1 MEKMTLEQIEARRAE
16 IEERKAAIATETEAE
31 GADLDALETEING
44 LNDEQRSLDGM
55 ETEIREAAEQR
66 QRIIAE
72 VVKTGEVKKEFKE
85 EKRNME
91 NNIEVRNSKEYI
103 DAYAEYVKDPS
114 DEKRA
119 LLTEMVGG
127 GVAVP
132 TFVEEIVKTAWE
144 EEKIMARVRK
154 TYLPGIFEQN
164 FEVSADDAH
173 VHTEGGDPV
182 AEEDYVLGIASIP
195 PVSLKKWLGISKQA
209 YSLRGREFLEFV
221 YREIAYKIAHTAA
234 KQLIY
239 NITQLPQTATTT
251 SPSADKVTVA
261 ATSLGATAMGIAH
274 LSDEAENACLMINK
288 LTYGTIIDALTGAQY
303 GQDPFRGIPVLFNN
317 QLPAYETATT
327 GQVWGIVGDLGS
339 GAVCNLPNGS
349 DEVEFT
355 FDPYTQKKKNMV
367 EVLGEL
373 YAGIGVVQD
382 KAFALLVK

>member
-85 EKRNME
+85 EKRTME
-91 NNIEVRNSKEYI
+91 NNIEVRDTKEYI
-103 DAYAEYVKDPS
+103 ERYAEWVKDPS
-114 DEKRA
+114 EEKRA

-132 TFVEEIVKTAWE
+132 TFVYDIVKTAWE
-144 EEKIMARVRK
+144 KEQILAKVRR
-154 TYLPGIFEQN
+154 TYLPGILSVN
-164 FEVSADDAH
+164 FEVSGDDAH
-173 VHTEGGDPV
+173 IHTEGDDAV
-182 AEEDYVLGIASIP
+182 AEEDLVLGIVNVVP
-195 PVSLKKWLGISKQA
+195 NYLKKWIGISKQA
-209 YSLRGREFLEFV
+209 YSLRGEEFLRYV
-221 YREIAYKIAHTAA
+221 YDEIAYKIAHTAA
-234 KQLIY
+234 KTLVA
-239 NITQLPQTATTT
+239 NIAALPQTATTT

-261 ATSLGATAMGIAH
+261 ATSLGATGMGIAH
-274 LSDEAENACLMINK
+274 LNDEAQDPCLIINK
-288 LTYGTIIDALTGAQY
+288 LTYGTIINALTGANY

-317 QLPAYETATT
+317 QLPAYESATT
-327 GQVWGIVGDLGS
+327 GAVWGIVGDLNE
-339 GAVCNLPNGS
+339 GAIFNLPNG
-349 DEVEFT
+349 EGVEFT

-367 EVLGEL
+367 EVLGEV
-373 YAGIGVVQD
+373 YAGLGIVQD